1 VVAALACACDAMA
14 HGGSWMLR
22 IEDVDPPR
30 ERPGAAQHIIAT
42 LAALGFKWHGEILYQ
57 SQRTARYQE
66 ALDDLATRELAYRCC
81 CTRVEV
87 VRNAKARTRDREP
100 IYAGTCALGT
110 APGRQARSWRMRM
123 PDTITRFT
131 DRLMGEQK
139 ENTARETGD
148 VVIKRADGYWAYQ
161 LAVVVDDMDAGITDV
176 VRGDDLLNNT
186 ARQIVLMNALAG
198 VAPRYLHVPVLRNAQ
213 GEKLS
218 KQTHALPVDTT
229 RPLASLMQAA
239 SHLGLH
245 VDAGSVSKF
254 WLEAPKAWEA
264 TIRGQCSDVLE

>member
-1 VVAALACACDAMA
+1 
-14 HGGSWMLR
+14 MLR

-42 LAALGFKWHGEILYQ
+42 LAALGFKWHGEIRYQ
-57 SQRTARYQE
+57 SQNTARYQE
-66 ALDDLATRELAYRCC
+66 ALDDLTTRALAYPCC

-87 VRNAKARTRDREP
+87 VRNAKSRTRDGEP

-110 APGRQARSWRMRM
+110 PPGRQSRSWRMRM

-131 DRLMGEQK
+131 DRLMGEQT

-148 VVIKRADGYWAYQ
+148 VVLKRADGYWAYQ
-161 LAVVVDDMDAGITDV
+161 LAVVVDDLDAGITDV
-176 VRGDDLLNNT
+176 VRGDDLLKNT

-198 VAPRYLHVPVLRNAQ
+198 IAPRYLHVPVMRNAR

-218 KQTHALPVDTT
+218 KQTHAPPVDTA
-229 RPLASLMQAA
+229 RPLASLVQAA
-239 SHLGLH
+239 SHLGLSIE
-245 VDAGSVSKF
+245 AGSVSQF
-254 WLEAPKAWEA
+254 WLNAPKAWEA
-264 TIRGQCSDVLE
+264 TIRGRSRDELA